1 MENNIS
7 RNKEHELIMISIYDA
22 LTYISM
28 NEQFSLE
35 DTMENIFMVP
45 YEDIPYFSK
54 SVTIKALMNINQIE
68 STFQEHMPKWKFDR
82 LNQVERAILLESYA
96 SYKLTDEKIDKNVI
110 IDVAV
115 NLAKKYLDIKDYK
128 FVNAILDKV
137 L

>member
-68 STFQEHMPKWKFDR
+68 SIFQEHMPKWKFDR